1 MPEKQKC
8 ETKPKPPPDRR
19 NPFPG
24 PDLHRPS
31 LRLLIVHRSSFRV
44 PRCPSPLLPVSAPLA
59 ASQAPAR
66 NEANARPTPAP
77 SDPSSRPYYAR
88 EAKMR
93 NEPNTRPTP
102 AAPDPRPR
110 PCAAPPSHYSSFI
123 VHRSAFLATPPA
135 RAGSDPR
142 NRPSYA
148 REPEIRNEA
157 NARATPAGPDPTSPL
172 CHAPEAKMRNEA
184 NVRTA
189 PPSDYSSFRVHRSA
203 FLAPPAPPDPS
214 TRPCYAREAKKRN
227 EANTRATPA
236 GPAPRDEP
244 AGRLHLRPRGQPADH
259 AGAPR
264 R

>member
-157 NARATPAGPDPTSPL
+157 NARATPAGPDPRCPL
-172 CHAPEAKMRNEA
+172 CHAPEAKMPNEA

-189 PPSDYSSFRVHRSA
+189 PASDYSSFIVPRSS
-203 FLAPPAPPDPS
+203 LPLPAPARVPAACS
-214 TRPCYAREAKKRN
+214 LASAGAKRSQHPC
-227 EANTRATPA
+227 
-236 GPAPRDEP
+236 
-244 AGRLHLRPRGQPADH
+244 RPR
-259 AGAPR
+259 AP
-264 R
+264 